1 MTLKGDAKI
10 EEKPTYGLEN
20 DMRNLP
26 NFHQSNL
33 SLKIGIMMASFNSKQ
48 ERYELKI
55 HKGVTC
61 HGNEE

>member
-1 MTLKGDAKI
+1 MTMKGDAKI

-33 SLKIGIMMASFNSKQ
+33 KSQNWDNDGILQSKAG
-48 ERYELKI
+48 K
-55 HKGVTC
+55 V
-61 HGNEE
+61 